1 MVKGVNKTVIVV
13 NNTGSKYFERIV
25 FYVSPEYGTVNIKEL
40 NEAAEKF
47 SFGHAD
53 NNREYSP
60 GSLRKRYRK
69 KKRILTF
76 AVLGVAVAVLGITAA
91 IIL

>member
-47 SFGHAD
+47 SFGQRE
-53 NNREYSP
+53 NNREYST
-60 GSLRKRYRK
+60 GSLRKRYKK